1 MFRIIRLYIGV
12 LVIIQAERLVE
23 TTRPIASISTLTRRA
38 ARSEPREEVKVRI
51 NTVLKNEPAEVLVQL
66 KQRGLARSNTD
77 AISQALLAFYE
88 KVLDRDLKISQ
99 LRNLGRG
106 EE

>member
-1 MFRIIRLYIGV
+1 M
-12 LVIIQAERLVE
+12 E